1 MAKTA
6 SMYVRIDPDVKTEV
20 ENVYSRYGI
29 SLSEAINM
37 FIYQS
42 LNIGGLPFE
51 LRPSVPNEETLAA
64 IDEGNRIIEEIEK
77 TGKGR
82 FSNAAD
88 LIRSLKE

>member
-6 SMYVRIDPDVKTEV
+6 SMYVRIDPAIKEEV
-20 ENVYSRYGI
+20 EKVYYRYGI
-29 SLSEAINM
+29 SLSEAINI

-42 LNIGGLPFE
+42 INIGGLPFD
-51 LRPSVPNEETLAA
+51 LRPAVPNAETLAA
-64 IDEGNRIIEEIEK
+64 IEEGNEIMNNIQK

-88 LIRSLKE
+88 MIRSLNE

>member
-6 SMYVRIDPDVKTEV
+6 SMYVRIDPEIKTEV

-42 LNIGGLPFE
+42 INIGGLPFE
-51 LRPSVPNEETLAA
+51 LRPPIPNDETLAA
-64 IDEGNRIIEEIEK
+64 IEEGNKIVEEIKK

-82 FSNAAD
+82 FSNAAE